1 MVTSHPNN
9 HWPVA
14 ERRDTY
20 LIGQVFSVTLLLVFC
35 AQAVN
40 LWGVDL
46 IVARWFFDARTNV
59 FPHHASRT
67 LEILGHRLVLV
78 APVGVAIAAA
88 GAAVASRWLPAL
100 RPWRGVLWATAL
112 TCALGQVVIAQLK
125 HYTALPRPYDLSMF
139 GGYAPYPD
147 RFWAVSRRDAGG
159 ALPSGH
165 AGAGYALL
173 SLYFAGWA
181 AGRPAWRWTG
191 LAIGLAAGIGF
202 SLVRI
207 AQGAHFLSQT
217 LWSAAVMW
225 FIASLLFYP
234 LLVRSG
240 SRPARQGG
248 KAGAY
253 MARAGAANG
262 AP

>member
-1 MVTSHPNN
+1 MATSDPNY
-9 HWPVA
+9 WSAA
-14 ERRDTY
+14 ERRETY
-20 LIGQVFSVTLLLVFC
+20 LIGQVFSVTLLLIFC

-40 LWGVDL
+40 LWGLDL
-46 IVARWFFDARTNV
+46 VVARWFYDAQAHL
-59 FPHHASRT
+59 FPHRASRA
-67 LEILGHRLVLV
+67 LEIFGHRLVLV
-78 APVGVAIAAA
+78 APVGVAVAAA

-100 RPWRGVLWATAL
+100 RPWRGVLWAVAL
-112 TCALGQVVIAQLK
+112 TCALGQVIIAQLK

-139 GGYAPYPD
+139 GGYASYPQ
-147 RFWAVSRRDAGG
+147 RFWAASRREAGG

-181 AGRPAWRWTG
+181 AGRPLWRWTG
-191 LAIGLAAGIGF
+191 LAIGILVGAGF

-217 LWSAAVMW
+217 LWSAAIMW
-225 FIASLLFYP
+225 LLASLLFYR
-234 LLVRSG
+234 LLVQPR
-240 SRPARQGG
+240 SRPGNHSE
-248 KAGAY
+248 KAGTY
-253 MARAGAANG
+253 VTRAKAANS

>member
-1 MVTSHPNN
+1 MVTSNPHYRQPG
-9 HWPVA
+9 
-14 ERRDTY
+14 ERHQTY
-20 LIGQVFSVTLLLVFC
+20 LIGQVLAVTLLLVFC

-40 LWGVDL
+40 LSGLDL
-46 IVARWFFDARTNV
+46 TVARWFYDAQAHA
-59 FPHHASRT
+59 FPYRASRA

-78 APVGVAIAAA
+78 APVGMAVAAA
-88 GAAVASRWLPAL
+88 GAAVASRWLPVL

-112 TCALGQVVIAQLK
+112 TCALGQVVIGQLK
-125 HYTALPRPYDLSMF
+125 HYTALPRPYELSLF

-147 RFWAVSRRDAGG
+147 HFWAASRREGGG

-181 AGRPAWRWTG
+181 AGRPAWRWAG
-191 LAIGLAAGIGF
+191 LTIGIVAGIGF

-234 LLVRSG
+234 VLVRPRRRRG
-240 SRPARQGG
+240 GQGEPACRGY
-248 KAGAY
+248 AT
-253 MARAGAANG
+253 RAGATHDS
-262 AP
+262 